1 MLPSGHKM
9 VVIVL
14 NPWLPVHDLQK
25 NKNTQNYRMYRE
37 VTHEVLHLA
46 KELLLLDG
54 CWGR

>member
-25 NKNTQNYRMYRE
+25 NKNSQNYRMYRE